1 MNETDSEFMR
11 RAMDL
16 AIRGRGAV
24 EPNPM
29 VGCVIVKE
37 GRRVIGEGFHERFG
51 GPHAEPNALAAC
63 TGPPAGATVYVSL
76 EPCCHVN
83 KKTPPC
89 APRLIEA
96 KAARVVV
103 GTLDPNPQVAG
114 RGVEQLR
121 AAGIR
126 VDVLD
131 LPQARQLIA
140 PFIALTVHHRP
151 YVTLKWAESADGKI
165 AGPPGQRLWISNR
178 QSLHVVH
185 ELRARCDAIM
195 VGMNTVAA
203 DDPLL
208 TVRGVTPMRPL
219 RRIVLDRELTISP
232 ESRLVQS
239 AGESPVEI
247 ICSDAVRERT
257 AELAR
262 SLAAPGVEV
271 TGMALDGSGKIDL
284 TRVLGHL
291 GTRGITH
298 LLVEPGPT
306 LARSFLDGNL
316 ADRVWVFRS
325 PTPVGDPDAPVA
337 IRVPYPEIATTL
349 HGGDT
354 LTEFLNPTSP
364 VFFSPDESPDFRLL
378 ARTREPCQGQ

>member
-1 MNETDSEFMR
+1 MS
-11 RAMDL
+11 RALDL

-29 VGCVIVKE
+29 VGCVVVKE
-37 GRRVIGEGFHERFG
+37 GRVIGEGFHERFG

-63 TGPPAGATVYVSL
+63 TEPPAGATAYVSL
-76 EPCCHVN
+76 EPCCHRN

-96 KAARVVV
+96 KVGRVVV

-114 RGVEQLR
+114 RGVERLR
-121 AAGIR
+121 GAGIR
-126 VDVLD
+126 VDVLE

-140 PFIALTVHHRP
+140 PFIALTVHRRP
-151 YVTLKWAESADGKI
+151 YVTLKWAESADGKV

-178 QSLHVVH
+178 QSLRIVH
-185 ELRARCDAIM
+185 ALRARCDAIM
-195 VGMNTVAA
+195 VGMNTVMA

-219 RRIVLDRELTISP
+219 RRIVLNRDLTISP

-239 AGESPVEI
+239 ADQAPLEI
-247 ICSDAVRERT
+247 ICS
-257 AELAR
+257 ELAR
-262 SLAAPGVEV
+262 ERETDLAGSLAARGVEV
-271 TGMALDGSGKIDL
+271 TGMPLDKSGKIDL

-291 GTRGITH
+291 GTRSITH

-306 LARSFLDGNL
+306 LARGFLDGNL
-316 ADRVWVFRS
+316 ADRVWVFCS
-325 PTPVGDPDAPVA
+325 PTPVGNPNAPSA
-337 IRVPYPEIATTL
+337 LRVPYPETATTTP
-349 HGGDT
+349 GGDT
-354 LTEFLNPTSP
+354 LSEFLNPTSP
-364 VFFSPDESPDFRLL
+364 VCFSLNESSDFRLL
-378 ARTREPCQGQ
+378 ARTGESTP